1 MLDISSGSSLGFDER
16 LAVLEERT
24 KPKPRTIYDGI
35 KDWSGV
41 LTFVVAV
48 LYTYPLGVWDRFIVT
63 AQQQHAK
70 EIQDLRSVVLRL
82 TDADAELIRAVSRT
96 TDPSVQAALG
106 AMGNARKAAILAPNI
121 TLIEKRYQE
130 ITGAELALLG
140 YQVNQL
146 GDQGPLVAKMFE
158 KAAAKMITSKN
169 SYGAADVY
177 RVHAGLYGPMGS
189 LGPDIEK
196 FRELMQKSVSVLPVT
211 EPTKSYSEGISL
223 AMDWANFEAIKGNL
237 SCAELLANWLIGQY
251 ATSNPSYSQTLQ
263 AQFVQLSAYRKAN
276 KGPWVNSSD
285 QQSSTCPKSVLP
297 WTIEG
302 WPWQAAK

>member
-1 MLDISSGSSLGFDER
+1 M
-16 LAVLEERT
+16 
-24 KPKPRTIYDGI
+24 
-35 KDWSGV
+35 
-41 LTFVVAV
+41 
-48 LYTYPLGVWDRFIVT
+48 
-63 AQQQHAK
+63 
-70 EIQDLRSVVLRL
+70 RSVVLRL